1 MTIALSE
8 ATGVRPGMTATA
20 QIVTDQ
26 HDDAVLVPN
35 KAVTRSGS
43 SRVVQVV
50 TSNGTESR
58 SVQVGLSNDSY
69 TEITSGLSD
78 GETVAVSGTTTTAR
92 ASVPGANTSG
102 ATSIGGLSG
111 SSQAQPQPQ
120 PQPPAGMP

>member
-1 MTIALSE
+1 
-8 ATGVRPGMTATA
+8 MTATA
-20 QIVTDQ
+20 QIVTDR
-26 HDDAVLVPN
+26 HDDVVLVPN

-69 TEITSGLSD
+69 TEITSGLSEV
-78 GETVAVSGTTTTAR
+78 ETVAVSGTTTTAR

-111 SSQAQPQPQ
+111 SSQAQPQP
-120 PQPPAGMP
+120 PAGMP